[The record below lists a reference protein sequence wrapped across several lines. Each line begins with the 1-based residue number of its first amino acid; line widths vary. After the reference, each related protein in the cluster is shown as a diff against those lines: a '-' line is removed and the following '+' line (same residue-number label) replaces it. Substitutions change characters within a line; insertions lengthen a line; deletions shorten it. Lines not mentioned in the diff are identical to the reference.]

1 MSFGNPSSFYFYLVI
16 VSVTDKN
23 LEICL
28 NSVSPKVLEQ
38 LAPNGVLSAAV
49 YLGNFLLVT
58 GRSPS
63 GEPTGISPDICR
75 AIAKHLGVE
84 LSLMGFNT
92 QAEVVEAVVSG
103 RCGIALLGSDPARAQ
118 KITFTPAHVEL
129 EATYLVPAHSPIVDL
144 SQVDQPGIRIASFD
158 KSAYDLW
165 LQRNLKYARLVH
177 ADSVKASTELFVSE
191 KLDALAGLKTGL
203 VLVSKDIPGSRIL
216 DGQFTGIQQAV
227 AAQKSHIESIEF
239 LNACVA
245 EFIRSG
251 LVADL
256 ISQYQV
262 QGLSVATLP

>member
-1 MSFGNPSSFYFYLVI
+1 M
-16 VSVTDKN
+16 
-23 LEICL
+23 
-28 NSVSPKVLEQ
+28 NSIPPKVLEQ

-75 AIAKHLGVE
+75 AIARRLGVE
-84 LSLMGFNT
+84 VSLIGFNT

-103 RCGIALLGSDPARAQ
+103 RCGISLLGSDPARAE
-118 KITFTPAHVEL
+118 KITFTPAYVEL
-129 EATYLVPAHSPIVDL
+129 EATYLVPAHSPITEL
-144 SQVDQPGIRIASFD
+144 SQVDQPGIRIASFY

-165 LQRNLKYARLVH
+165 LQRNLKHASLVH
-177 ADSVKASTELFVSE
+177 ADSVKASNELFVSE
-191 KLDALAGLKTGL
+191 KLDALAGLRTGL
-203 VLVSKDIPGSRIL
+203 VAASQDIPGSKIL

-227 AAQKSHIESIEF
+227 AAKKPDSESIEF
-239 LNACVA
+239 LNACVE

-256 ISQYQV
+256 IRQYQV
-262 QGLSVATLP
+262 QGLSVAPLPETPLKGC